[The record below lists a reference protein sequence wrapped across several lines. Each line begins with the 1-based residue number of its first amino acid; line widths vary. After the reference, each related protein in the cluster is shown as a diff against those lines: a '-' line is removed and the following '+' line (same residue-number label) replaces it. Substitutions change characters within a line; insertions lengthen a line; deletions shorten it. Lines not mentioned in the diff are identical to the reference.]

1 MFFKRLGKVG
11 TLAVVLLVVFPAIY
25 LIHLWLEPKP
35 GNGDDLVPQTNLH
48 CVMTE
53 QRMDGDSLIVTVRNT
68 GGDDWTEKDWIR
80 GGIFNEGED
89 TGIRAHM
96 KPGTRVSV
104 GDTVTFTFP
113 DIRASL
119 PLQPQFGML
128 QETIDYF
135 PERYPIVVR

>member
-80 GGIFNEGED
+80 AAIFIDGAD

-96 KPGTRVSV
+96 DPGKTVKV
-104 GDTVTFTFP
+104 GKTVTFEFP
-113 DIRASL
+113 GIGPSL
-119 PLQPQFGML
+119 TDQYQIGMV
-128 QETIDYF
+128 QETVAYF
-135 PERYPIVVR
+135 PEMYSIVVR